1 MHDKESFRTLIRDQL
16 ASLQEQESDS
26 TDSAATVELDQSRVG
41 RLSRMDAMQSQA
53 MHAESLR
60 RVRLQIQ
67 ALKRALSR
75 IDSDDFG
82 LCEACDEEIAADR
95 LRLNPAAVLCI
106 QCAEKRER

>member
-1 MHDKESFRTLIRDQL
+1 MHDKESFRSLIHDQL
-16 ASLQEQESDS
+16 ASLREQESDS
-26 TDSAATVELDQSRVG
+26 TGSAATVELDQSRVG

-60 RVRLQIQ
+60 RVRIQIQ
-67 ALKRALSR
+67 ALQSALSR
-75 IDSDDFG
+75 VDTDEFG
-82 LCEACDEEIAADR
+82 LCDACDEEIAADR

>member
-106 QCAEKRER
+106 RCAEKMES